1 MQVLKALNSKEKKVL
16 FKLINSQ
23 WDCDFSSDEIFYR
36 SSKDKVYLLSDFDS
50 ELVDTVK
57 IDRLGVYF
65 GTFMNSGFRLSI
77 EGSQIIGLVAKKN
90 VLVLSNKQFSD
101 WFAGEDLNI
110 EGSNGI
116 HIIKNK
122 NDFFGC
128 GILKNN
134 NLHNYITKSRRIRV
148 SKQL

>member
-1 MQVLKALNSKEKKVL
+1 MQTLNALNSKEKKVL

-23 WDCDFSSDEIFYR
+23 WGCDFSSDEIFYR
-36 SSKDKVYLLSDFDS
+36 SRKDKVYLLSDFDS
-50 ELVDTVK
+50 ELVNTVK

-65 GTFMNSGFRLSI
+65 GTFMNAGFRLSI
-77 EGSQIIGLVAKKN
+77 EGSQIIGPVAKKN
-90 VLVLSNKQFSD
+90 VLELDDIQFSN
-101 WFAGEDLNI
+101 WFAGEDLDI
-110 EGSNGI
+110 EGNNGI

-128 GILKNN
+128 GIIKNG
-134 NLHNYITKSRRIRV
+134 NLNNYITKSRRIRV

>member
-1 MQVLKALNSKEKKVL
+1 MQTLKALNSKEKKVL

-23 WDCDFSSDEIFYR
+23 WDCDFSSSDLFYR
-36 SSKDKVYLLSDFDS
+36 SSKDKVYLLSNFDP
-50 ELVDTVK
+50 ELVDNIK
-57 IDRLGVYF
+57 IDRLGLYF

-77 EGSQIIGLVAKKN
+77 EGSQIIGPSAKKN
-90 VLVLSNKQFSD
+90 VLKLDDEQFSK
-101 WFAGEDLNI
+101 WFSGEDLTVLGN
-110 EGSNGI
+110 NGI

-134 NLHNYITKSRRIRV
+134 NLSNYITKSRRIRL